1 MPIIVKREKIEYTPA
16 PEGLHQAVCCDVVD
30 LGLLPTPWG
39 PKHKIELRWQLEIN
53 NPDNGDKPF
62 MVTKRFTS
70 SLHEKATLRSVLET
84 WRGKKFADEELDGFD
99 IEALLGVNCQ
109 VQVIHN
115 ITDDATYANV
125 QAVVP
130 APRNA
135 AKLRV
140 RDYVRKVDREE
151 ETPQYRKGEGRGA
164 WSKEAT
170 PQITNE
176 DVPF

>member
-39 PKHKIELRWQLEIN
+39 PKHKIELRWQLEIT
-53 NPDNGDKPF
+53 NPDHEDKPF

-70 SLHEKATLRSVLET
+70 SLHEKANLRSTLET
-84 WRGKKFADEELDGFD
+84 WRGKKFSDEELDGFD

-109 VQVIHN
+109 VQIIHN

-140 RDYVRKVDREE
+140 RDYVRKVDRQEDE
-151 ETPQYRKGEGRGA
+151 PQYRKDAAKPKGP
-164 WSKEAT
+164 WSKEQQAT
-170 PQITNE
+170 DE
-176 DVPF
+176 DIPF